1 MADNHVYP
9 KFERELLHPR
19 YWLTWL
25 GLGVLYILVLLP
37 YPWLYKF
44 GTWLGRTAM
53 KFMKRRVKISLR
65 NLELCFPEMSEA
77 ERRAKVAKNFESVGM
92 GLIETGMAWFWPT
105 WRINRWCKA
114 EGLENIAKAQ
124 QEGKG
129 VLLIGL
135 HFLTLELGARIF
147 GVHNPGVGVYRPND
161 NKVVDWMQTWGRLR
175 SNKYML
181 DRKDVKGMIRALKEG
196 EIVWYAPD
204 HDYGPRSSVFVPL
217 FAVEQAATTTGTYI
231 LARMG
236 KPAIIPFNAVRAE
249 DGSGYIMVIQPR
261 LEDFPLENET
271 VAAIAM
277 NKVVEQEILRAPTQY
292 MWMHRRF
299 KTRPEGMPSRY

>member
-1 MADNHVYP
+1 
-9 KFERELLHPR
+9 
-19 YWLTWL
+19 
-25 GLGVLYILVLLP
+25 
-37 YPWLYKF
+37 
-44 GTWLGRTAM
+44 
-53 KFMKRRVKISLR
+53 
-65 NLELCFPEMSEA
+65 
-77 ERRAKVAKNFESVGM
+77 
-92 GLIETGMAWFWPT
+92 
-105 WRINRWCKA
+105 
-114 EGLENIAKAQ
+114 
-124 QEGKG
+124 
-129 VLLIGL
+129 
-135 HFLTLELGARIF
+135 
-147 GVHNPGVGVYRPND
+147 
-161 NKVVDWMQTWGRLR
+161 MQTWGRLR

-249 DGSGYIMVIQPR
+249 DGSGYTMVIQPR

-299 KTRPEGMPSRY
+299 KTRPKGMPSRY